1 MPRSHLPEDFSV
13 DKLPPPTAFD
23 PTDAVSQ
30 SVSSCARSITRS
42 ARERERGEESS
53 KSSGN

>member
-30 SVSSCARSITRS
+30 SVSQSVHVHGQQLLGQ
-42 ARERERGEESS
+42 REREREGGGV
-53 KSSGN
+53 K